1 MKDTEEVEK
10 SSKRRVTLSLLESWS
25 MSGSGLKGNVG
36 ILPDE
41 GWSRVIPGK
50 GRECEKWLWAEG
62 LGKHAVLEN
71 WPGEEFHKA
80 LRSYIAGD
88 TE

>member
-1 MKDTEEVEK
+1 MKIFKT
-10 SSKRRVTLSLLESWS
+10 SSSVLT
-25 MSGSGLKGNVG
+25 G
-36 ILPDE
+36 
-41 GWSRVIPGK
+41 VIPGK